1 MVSGTY
7 PATFAF
13 GDAEGPQSESWR
25 DDVIPDHSSFV
36 IFLTSA
42 VVLLAIPGPAVT
54 YVVGRSIGLGRS
66 AGVVSALGIAVG
78 TCFHAVAAAVGL
90 SAILMSSVIAF
101 GVVKYVGAAYL
112 IYLGA
117 QKLRR
122 EESFEVTSS
131 AGGVKLSRVFGQ
143 GIVVNVLNPKTA
155 LFFFA
160 FIPQFVNAS
169 RGPVAE
175 QILFLGL
182 LFAAMGVVSDSLWG
196 VFAGTIADRLRSY
209 RRWSRTERY
218 LSGGI
223 LISLGLAT
231 ALSGHSPR
239 K

>member
-1 MVSGTY
+1 M
-7 PATFAF
+7 
-13 GDAEGPQSESWR
+13 
-25 DDVIPDHSSFV
+25 IPNHASFML
-36 IFLTSA
+36 FLTSA
-42 VVLLAIPGPAVT
+42 LVLLAIPGPAVT
-54 YVVGRSIGLGRS
+54 YVVGRSIGLGRG

-78 TCFHAVAAAVGL
+78 TCFHAAAAAVGL
-90 SAILMSSVIAF
+90 SALLMSSVIAF
-101 GVVKYVGAAYL
+101 GVVKYLGAAYL
-112 IYLGA
+112 IYLGV

-122 EESFEVTSS
+122 EESFDVTSS
-131 AGGVKLSRVFGQ
+131 GARVKLSRVFGQ

-160 FIPQFVNAS
+160 FIPQFANSS

-182 LFAAMGVVSDSLWG
+182 LFAAMGAVSDSLWG
-196 VFAGTIADRLRSY
+196 VFAGTVADRLRRD

-231 ALSGHSPR
+231 AVSGHNPG

>member
-1 MVSGTY
+1 M
-7 PATFAF
+7 
-13 GDAEGPQSESWR
+13 
-25 DDVIPDHSSFV
+25 IPNHSSFV

-54 YVVGRSIGLGRS
+54 YVVGRSIALGRG

-78 TCFHAVAAAVGL
+78 TCFHAAAAAVGL

-101 GVVKYVGAAYL
+101 GVVKYLGAAYL
-112 IYLGA
+112 IYLGV

-131 AGGVKLSRVFGQ
+131 AAAVKLSRVFGQ

-196 VFAGTIADRLRSY
+196 VFAGTIADRLRGH

-231 ALSGHSPR
+231 AVSGHNPR